1 MPKPSC
7 RHPPYTPTELLGT
20 GCLKSEPIIS
30 RGSWNI
36 VCRLSN
42 NVANPCTPQACLQP
56 PALAYNRT
64 GGTRPL
70 CLPLKPDERCGDA
83 VYARISESGLP
94 RPGAPLQAAYSLDS
108 YEPAP
113 AVREHDGHLLDRRN
127 AAAALLRIRRL
138 YGAPRRT
145 CYMAGM
151 NMQTFCSVLS
161 RIRCKSKLVY
171 RSLIFVDN
179 KLALHTHTHTPV

>member
-1 MPKPSC
+1 MPEPSC

-20 GCLKSEPIIS
+20 GCFKSEPIIS
-30 RGSWNI
+30 RGSWYI

-94 RPGAPLQAAYSLDS
+94 RPDAPYKPPIHSTAMSRRQRYVNMTGTCLTGETLQQHCY
-108 YEPAP
+108 
-113 AVREHDGHLLDRRN
+113 V
-127 AAAALLRIRRL
+127 
-138 YGAPRRT
+138 YGAYT
-145 CYMAGM
+145 
-151 NMQTFCSVLS
+151 
-161 RIRCKSKLVY
+161 
-171 RSLIFVDN
+171 
-179 KLALHTHTHTPV
+179 ALRDARVIWQE